1 MPSSHIQIAHIINPV
16 FAKPGTELHI
26 AQPLVFS
33 SMLLAKQQAV
43 HVTSVELLTT
53 QYPEDHVVIPDGF
66 TVLADLKRSVLDMQQ
81 FTKQKKLPLLADI
94 LQAAYDNSE
103 AEYVVFTNADIIL
116 MPQFYAAVAELIGQG
131 HDALII
137 NRRRIEHKYDKV
149 KQLPLL
155 FSEIGMSHPGYDCFV
170 LRRSLIPKLILEGI
184 CVGVPFIGVSL
195 AHNLFAFA
203 DLLKVVDDMHLTVH
217 QGVEVMPKRDAE
229 YYAYNR
235 AEFDKVIAQ
244 LKPQLKDEKLPYYNE
259 NWAMKHLKRGLNPSI
274 LTSLSVE
281 LELKGK
287 WDRVKYRLNDLRF
300 QLLQKR

>member
-1 MPSSHIQIAHIINPV
+1 MPSSHIQIAHIVDPV

-26 AQPLVFS
+26 AQPLVFE
-33 SMLLAKQQAV
+33 SMLIAQQQAKNV
-43 HVTSVELLTT
+43 AQVELLTT
-53 QYPEDHVVIPDGF
+53 QYPEDHQIIPSGF
-66 TVLADLKRSVLDMQQ
+66 TILPDLQRSVLDIQP

-103 AEYVVFTNADIIL
+103 AEYLVFTNVDIIL

-137 NRRRIEHKYDKV
+137 NRRRIERKYNKV
-149 KQLPLL
+149 EQLPLL

-170 LRRSLIPKLILEGI
+170 FHRSLVPKLVLEGI

-203 DLLKVVDDMHLTVH
+203 DNLKVVDDMHLTVH

-244 LKPQLKDEKLPYYNE
+244 LKPHLKDEKLPYYSE
-259 NWAMKHLKRGLNPSI
+259 SWAMKHLKRGLNPSI

-281 LELKGK
+281 LELKGR
-287 WDRVKYRLNDLRF
+287 WDKLKYRLNDLRF
-300 QLLQKR
+300 QLIQKR